1 MRKEFLRMLF
11 ILALTGLFVLP
22 SAYAKIKKDYKES
35 TTSEAQAQEI
45 NDAAAI
51 ARGAQSWANTCARCH
66 NSRNPKEFSNEQWQT
81 IMMHMQ
87 NRAGISG
94 QQTRDILKFIQGS
107 R

>member
-1 MRKEFLRMLF
+1 MRKGFLRMLF
-11 ILALTGLFVLP
+11 ILALTGLFVQP
-22 SAYAKIKKDYKES
+22 SVYAKES
-35 TTSEAQAQEI
+35 ATSEAQAQEAS
-45 NDAAAI
+45 DAAAI
-51 ARGAQSWANTCARCH
+51 ARGAQGWANTCARCH